1 MKKTLFLILVL
12 SASKAF
18 AYADCPETGN
28 WIKDGFCE
36 LTGGVLVMEKYEK
49 PLSGDILNNP
59 FQQCKEP
66 FAMDWCDDPS
76 KGDPNAVRLQDSP

>member
-1 MKKTLFLILVL
+1 MKSILFLILTL
-12 SASKAF
+12 SMSNAF

-36 LTGGVLVMEKYEK
+36 VTGGVLVISKYKK

-59 FQQCKEP
+59 FQSCKQP
-66 FAMDWCDDPS
+66 WPAKWCS
-76 KGDPNAVRLQDSP
+76 ENKEEL

>member
-1 MKKTLFLILVL
+1 MKTTLFLILVL

-18 AYADCPETGN
+18 AYADCPQTGN

-36 LTGGVLVMEKYEK
+36 LTGGILVVEKYAK

-59 FQQCKEP
+59 FQSCKKP
-66 FAMDWCDDPS
+66 FPAKRCE
-76 KGDPNAVRLQDSP
+76 GDKEENN